1 MFAGLEIPF
10 VFGLLATVFVLFM
23 SERFSPDIIAL
34 GAVVLL
40 LITGILETNE
50 FLQVFSNGAP
60 IAIAMM
66 FIISAALEA
75 TGCLEVIGKFLHR
88 IAGKSFFLALL
99 SIMMI
104 ALVASAFMN
113 NTPVVIV
120 LPPLIISIARTVGV
134 ASSKMLIPL
143 SFAAIFGGMT
153 TLIGTSTN
161 LLVNGVAVGHGLP
174 AIGMFE
180 MTLPGLI
187 LAAVGMVYML
197 LAGRFLLPKRHSL
210 TGLLENQP
218 KRQFIAE
225 LMIPQGSEYIGQT
238 IAETGLD
245 TEKTNV
251 LDVIRGHWSLRH
263 ALGHTKLRVGD
274 RLVVETNA
282 GELLHLKENGEID
295 FKPSDDP
302 ALEGISAQESVIMEG
317 SISPDSSFIGKRI
330 ESLGLRRKYGL
341 YVLAVHRNDTDIR
354 KDFDRIVLRFGDT
367 LLLEGNA
374 EGVARLMDD
383 GDLIN
388 LSEPQE
394 QPVRKEKAPIALFTL
409 VAVVGLA
416 ALNVMP
422 IAGLALAGAVTVI
435 MTGCIDTD
443 RAYKSIDW
451 NILFLIFGMLGFSMA
466 MEKTGAALWLVTE
479 IMGLVEGHSPVFILG
494 VVYVLTWVMTET
506 ISNNAV
512 AVLIAPIAIALA
524 EQLGLDSRP
533 FLMAVMFASSAS
545 FSTPIG
551 YQTNTFVYSAG
562 GYKFTDFMIV
572 GLPLNVL
579 FALVATYIIPIFFPF

>member
-1 MFAGLEIPF
+1 MLAGFEIPF
-10 VFGLLATVFVLFM
+10 VFALLALVFVLFM
-23 SERFSPDIIAL
+23 TERFPPDVVAL
-34 GAVVLL
+34 GSVVVLL
-40 LITGILETNE
+40 LTGILDTNE
-50 FLQVFSNGAP
+50 FLTVFSNGAP

-66 FIISAALEA
+66 FILSSALEN
-75 TGCLEVIGKFLHR
+75 TGCLEVIGKVLTR
-88 IAGKSFFLALL
+88 LAGKSFLLALV
-99 SIMMI
+99 SVMII

-120 LPPLIISIARTVGV
+120 LTPLIISIARSVGV

-161 LLVNGVAVGHGLP
+161 LLVNGVAVSHNLP
-174 AIGMFE
+174 AIHMFE

-187 LAAVGMVYML
+187 LAAVGMCYML
-197 LAGRFLLPKRHSL
+197 LAGRFLLPSRHSL
-210 TGLLENQP
+210 AGLLDNQP

-225 LMIPQGSEYIGQT
+225 LMIPQQSRYIDQT

-263 ALGHTKLRVGD
+263 ALGHTKLRAGD
-274 RLVVETNA
+274 RVVVETNA
-282 GELLHLKENGEID
+282 GELLHLKENGEIH
-295 FKPSDDP
+295 FKPSEDP
-302 ALEGISAQESVIMEG
+302 TVEGISAEATVTMEG
-317 SISPDSSFIGKRI
+317 SIAPDSSFIGKRI
-330 ESLGLRRKYGL
+330 ETIALRRKYGL
-341 YVLAVHRNDTDIR
+341 YVLAVHRNDTDIK

-367 LLLEGNA
+367 LLLEGSA
-374 EGVARLMDD
+374 EGVARLMAD

-394 QPVRKEKAPIALFTL
+394 QPVRKEKAPIALLTL
-409 VAVVGLA
+409 IAVVGLA
-416 ALNVMP
+416 AFNVMP
-422 IAGLALAGAVTVI
+422 IAGLALAGAVVVI
-435 MTGCIDTD
+435 MTGCVDTD

-466 MEKTGAALWLVTE
+466 MEKTGAALWLVQE
-479 IMGLVEGHSPVFILG
+479 IIGLVDGYSPMVILG
-494 VVYVLTWVMTET
+494 VVYVLTWIMTET

-524 EQLGLDSRP
+524 DQLGFDSRP
-533 FLMAVMFASSAS
+533 FLMAVMFAASAS

-562 GYKFTDFMIV
+562 GYKFTDFMKV
-572 GLPLNVL
+572 GLPLNII
-579 FALVATYIIPIFFPF
+579 FAVVATYIIPMFFPF